1 MSVKVL
7 SHCYFIRN
15 RLVEYIYPLG
25 CPRDYVIGGR
35 VMLTEPIT
43 VLPGVGKARAKL
55 LEKLDL
61 YTVQDVLFSYPRTYK
76 DYSKC

>member
-1 MSVKVL
+1 
-7 SHCYFIRN
+7 
-15 RLVEYIYPLG
+15 
-25 CPRDYVIGGR
+25 
-35 VMLTEPIT
+35 MLTEPIT

-76 DYSKC
+76 DYSKVLTPREAELVKQGCIMAAAKFT